1 MLVPLETLSGWPQVT
16 NPTPLQVLLLLVG
29 FPLLVFI
36 IVVAIS
42 KIATSIHAA
51 RGDDINA
58 SDPFWV
64 GSGQASGE
72 LEAASANPG
81 IEATEQA
88 PAEGTTEAYANEPE
102 EAMATDTGPA
112 SAGEGDVEGDDTG
125 EHVGGAG
132 ARW

>member
-1 MLVPLETLSGWPQVT
+1 MPLETLSGWPQVE
-16 NPTPLQVLLLLVG
+16 NPSILASLAILVG

-42 KIATSIHAA
+42 KIATAAHAG
-51 RGDDINA
+51 RGVTIQS

-64 GSGQASGE
+64 GDDASGE
-72 LEAASANPG
+72 LTAVSANPG
-81 IEATEQA
+81 TEASDQAAVGDGAQA
-88 PAEGTTEAYANEPE
+88 PT
-102 EAMATDTGPA
+102 
-112 SAGEGDVEGDDTG
+112 GEGALEGDDAG